1 MEYDVATDPAAAWL
15 SALRTSQDI
24 LTAVVEPLGAKQL
37 EQPSYD
43 SEWSIAQV
51 LSHVGSQAEI
61 FGLLLDAGLSG
72 GDPPG
77 QGDFA
82 PIWDGWNS
90 RSPQALATD
99 SVAVNRALIERFE
112 SLDAGQRERFRLETW
127 GMDLDLAGLLSL
139 RAGEHAVH
147 TWDVVVALDP
157 TATVAPDAVELLL
170 GTLGRTA
177 GRAKPDGTKRRIHVV
192 TSSPERHFTLETG
205 DSVKLADFEPDDY
218 EAELELPAEAL
229 LRLVYGRLDPAHTPP
244 LKTRGVDL
252 DELRAVFPGF

>member
-1 MEYDVATDPAAAWL
+1 M

-24 LTAVVEPLGAKQL
+24 LTAAVEPLDAEQL
-37 EQPSYD
+37 EQLSYD

-82 PIWDGWNS
+82 PIWDRWNA
-90 RSPQALATD
+90 RGLQAQATD
-99 SVAVNRALIERFE
+99 SLAVNRALIERFE
-112 SLDAGQRERFRLETW
+112 SLDAGQRERFRLKTW

-157 TATVAPDAVELLL
+157 AATVAPDAVELLL
-170 GTLGRTA
+170 GTLELTA
-177 GRAKPDGTKRRIHVV
+177 GRAKPDGTKRRIHVA

-205 DSVKLADFEPDDY
+205 DSVKLVAFEPDDY
-218 EAELELPAEAL
+218 EAELQLPAEAFV
-229 LRLVYGRLDPAHTPP
+229 RLIYGRLDPAHTPA
-244 LKTRGVDL
+244 LEARGVDL
-252 DELRAVFPGF
+252 DELRDVFPGF